1 MPCARHGYWIEP
13 TASIVTV
20 MKTHQG
26 SVVVITGAT
35 SGIGEAAA
43 SAFAAAGA
51 NVFGIGRRPE
61 ALQSARARHPS
72 IHWLL
77 ADVANATQIAAAFSA
92 IVAEAGRLDILVNNA
107 AVFEFAPIEASSDAL
122 IRNQFESN
130 VIGLAITTREAIPAL
145 KASKGAIV
153 NISSAAG
160 HKAVPGGSIY
170 GATKAAVE
178 SFTRSWALELAPAG
192 IRVNAVAPGPTETP
206 GFDKLPIPKEMV
218 PVVKAQFTS
227 QVPLGRMASAD
238 EVARWIV
245 AISEPSVTW
254 MTGNILAI
262 DGGMSLT

>member
-1 MPCARHGYWIEP
+1 
-13 TASIVTV
+13 

-26 SVVVITGAT
+26 SVVVVTGAS

-43 SAFAAAGA
+43 SAFVAAGA
-51 NVFGIGRRPE
+51 TVFGIVRRKE
-61 ALQSARARHPS
+61 ALETARARHPA

-77 ADVANATQIAAAFSA
+77 ADVANTAQITAAVAA
-92 IVAEAGRLDILVNNA
+92 IVGESGRIDVLVNNA
-107 AVFEFAPIEASSDAL
+107 AIFDFAPLEGSSDEM
-122 IRNQFESN
+122 IRAQFEIN
-130 VIGLAITTREAIPAL
+130 VVGLAITTRAALSAL
-145 KASKGAIV
+145 KASKGTII
-153 NISSAAG
+153 NIGSAAG

-192 IRVNAVAPGPTETP
+192 VRVNAVAPGPTETP

-218 PVVKAQFTS
+218 PAVKAQFTS

-245 AISEPSVTW
+245 AIAEPSVTW
-254 MTGNILAI
+254 MTGAILPI